1 MIKIR
6 DLLGH
11 FVFCP
16 KKGGNLH
23 LTVCTQ
29 ISIDS
34 KLDFLIFFFNSVL
47 ISDNKVGLKW

>member
-1 MIKIR
+1 MIKIG

-16 KKGGNLH
+16 KKGGDLH
-23 LTVCTQ
+23 STVCTQ

-34 KLDFLIFFFNSVL
+34 KLDFLIFFNSVL